1 MGGGPSRDK
10 PSVEV
15 PEEFKANAGVGLADK
30 ILKAK
35 EVERAKEVRNVKGK
49 KWASSWLNMF
59 KADLLGQV
67 RHSVIL
73 GFGLGLG
80 VWFRRWF
87 GGLSTPSNTSCHV
100 LIIRWLPFPLTL
112 ASTRSTRFPFVE
124 RGSVEVTFT
133 DVEAARG

>member
-49 KWASSWLNMF
+49 KWASS
-59 KADLLGQV
+59 
-67 RHSVIL
+67 
-73 GFGLGLG
+73 
-80 VWFRRWF
+80 
-87 GGLSTPSNTSCHV
+87 
-100 LIIRWLPFPLTL
+100 
-112 ASTRSTRFPFVE
+112 
-124 RGSVEVTFT
+124 
-133 DVEAARG
+133 